1 MKTRPLPRPLQRID
15 PEGRRA
21 MPEVTALE
29 PAPGRLG
36 GFVLEVDEAVRF
48 RVSGDL
54 CQRWGLQLG
63 NRLSTAELESLAQ
76 EAGDAEAMER
86 AVHYLSYRPRTC
98 REVRRYL
105 GKHGLSGHA
114 DPAIDRCI
122 ELGYLN
128 DEAYARAFVRERVR
142 LKPRGRPRLV
152 SELLGRGVDRDIAE
166 RAVETTL
173 VEEGVSESTL
183 LRELARRRV
192 RSLRSL
198 DPPAARRRLSAFL
211 GRRGFR
217 TGAIREVVLELIP
230 DEPDGG
236 EA

>member
-1 MKTRPLPRPLQRID
+1 
-15 PEGRRA
+15 
-21 MPEVTALE
+21 MPVVTALE

-36 GFVLEVDEAVRF
+36 GLVLEVDEAVRF
-48 RVSGDL
+48 RVSEDL
-54 CQRWGLQLG
+54 CQRRGLHLG
-63 NRLSTAELESLAQ
+63 DRLSTAELESLAQ

-105 GKHGLSGHA
+105 GKHGLLGHA

-128 DEAYARAFVRERVR
+128 DEAYARAFVRERIR

-152 SELLGRGVDRDIAE
+152 SELLGRGVDRDTAE
-166 RAVETTL
+166 TAVDVTL
-173 VEEGVSESTL
+173 AEEGVTEAAL
-183 LRELARRRV
+183 LREVALRRA
-192 RSLRSL
+192 RSLRNL

-217 TGAIREVVLELIP
+217 TGAIREVVLELLP
-230 DEPDGG
+230 DESDGG
-236 EA
+236 EG

>member
-1 MKTRPLPRPLQRID
+1 
-15 PEGRRA
+15 
-21 MPEVTALE
+21 MPVVTALE

-36 GFVLEVDEAVRF
+36 GLVLEVDEAVRF
-48 RVSGDL
+48 RVSEDL
-54 CQRWGLQLG
+54 CQRRGLHIG
-63 NRLSTAELESLAQ
+63 DRLSTAELESLVQ

-128 DEAYARAFVRERVR
+128 DEAYARAFVRERIR

-152 SELLGRGVDRDIAE
+152 SELLGRGVDRDTAE
-166 RAVETTL
+166 RAVERTL
-173 VEEGVSESTL
+173 AEEGVTEAAL
-183 LRELARRRV
+183 LREVAQRRA
-192 RSLRSL
+192 RSLRNL

-217 TGAIREVVLELIP
+217 TGAIREVVLELLP
-230 DEPDGG
+230 DESDGG
-236 EA
+236 EG

>member
-1 MKTRPLPRPLQRID
+1 
-15 PEGRRA
+15 
-21 MPEVTALE
+21 MPVVTALE

-54 CQRWGLQLG
+54 CQRRGLQLG
-63 NRLSTAELESLAQ
+63 NRLSTAELESLAE

-114 DPAIDRCI
+114 DPAVDRCI

-128 DEAYARAFVRERVR
+128 DEAYAQAYVRERVR

-152 SELLGRGVDRDIAE
+152 SELLGRGVDRETAE

-173 VEEGVSESTL
+173 AEEGVTESTL
-183 LRELARRRV
+183 LREVARRRA

-217 TGAIREVVLELIP
+217 AGAIREVVLELIP
-230 DEPDGG
+230 DRPDGG
-236 EA
+236 EV

>member
-1 MKTRPLPRPLQRID
+1 
-15 PEGRRA
+15 
-21 MPEVTALE
+21 MPVVTALE

-36 GFVLEVDEAVRF
+36 GFVLEVEEDFRL

-54 CQRWGLQLG
+54 FQRRGLQLG

-76 EAGDAEAMER
+76 EAGDTEAMER
-86 AVHYLSYRPRTC
+86 ADHYLSYRPRTC

-152 SELLGRGVDRDIAE
+152 SELLGRGVDRETAE

-173 VEEGVSESTL
+173 AEEGVTESTL
-183 LRELARRRV
+183 LREVARRRA

-217 TGAIREVVLELIP
+217 AGAIREVVLELIP
-230 DEPDGG
+230 DRPDGG
-236 EA
+236 EV

>member
-1 MKTRPLPRPLQRID
+1 
-15 PEGRRA
+15 
-21 MPEVTALE
+21 MPVVKALE

-48 RVSGDL
+48 RVSEDL
-54 CQRWGLQLG
+54 CQRRGLQVG
-63 NRLSTAELESLAQ
+63 DRLSTAELESLARD
-76 EAGDAEAMER
+76 AGDAEAMER

-105 GKHGLSGHA
+105 GKHDLSGHA
-114 DPAIDRCI
+114 DAAIDRCL

-128 DEAYARAFVRERVR
+128 DEAYARAFVRERIR

-152 SELLGRGVDRDIAE
+152 SELLGRGVDRDTAE

-173 VEEGVSESTL
+173 DEEGVTEAVL
-183 LRELARRRV
+183 LREVALRRV

-198 DPPAARRRLSAFL
+198 DPPAARRRLSSFL

-217 TGAIREVVLELIP
+217 TGAIREVVLELLP
-230 DEPDGG
+230 DQPDGG
-236 EA
+236 ES